1 MKKFVLKDWQRRRTL
16 YTVSM
21 VIRTKVVIGWF
32 KLQFWMRSVDTHYN
46 FECDRLIQLSDNNL
60 ASEWVENKSFLN

>member
-1 MKKFVLKDWQRRRTL
+1 
-16 YTVSM
+16 M

-32 KLQFWMRSVDTHYN
+32 KLQFWMCLVDAHYN

-60 ASEWVENKSFLN
+60 ENKSFLNEWQSRKLLFSWLVLLSLKQDWK

>member
-1 MKKFVLKDWQRRRTL
+1 
-16 YTVSM
+16 M

-32 KLQFWMRSVDTHYN
+32 KLQFWMCLVDAHYN

-60 ASEWVENKSFLN
+60 ASEWVENNSFFKLITIEKIVIFMISVVIA

>member
-1 MKKFVLKDWQRRRTL
+1 
-16 YTVSM
+16 M

-32 KLQFWMRSVDTHYN
+32 KLQLWMCLVDAHYN